1 MILIKFG
8 GSVIT
13 DKAEYRKF
21 KKDTVSRLA
30 EEISRSGEQAII
42 VHGAGSFGHVL
53 SKEFDLQ
60 NGYSDDRQIPAVARV
75 MCDTR
80 ELSSMVVEEL
90 LSKNLPAVSVP
101 IGSCFV
107 ADNGKLIIE
116 NDEALRRL
124 TDIGI
129 MPIMFGDVVTDRKM
143 RFSIVSGD
151 QIMEALCKMFN
162 PSKVIFVSDIDGLY
176 DKNPKTDHNAKMIG
190 TVTKEKLAK
199 IDTASDIDDVTG
211 GVRGKMESM
220 LRMTDSTRKCYLI
233 NGNAPNRLYSL
244 LKGETVTCTIA
255 KGGLD

>member
-21 KKDTVSRLA
+21 KNDTVSRLA
-30 EEISRSGEQAII
+30 DEIHRSGEKVII

-53 SKEFDLQ
+53 SKEFGLQ
-60 NGYSDDRQIPAVARV
+60 NGYSNDNQISTVARV

-90 LSKNLPAVSVP
+90 LSKQLPAVSVP
-101 IGSCFV
+101 VGSCFV
-107 ADNGKLIIE
+107 ADGGKLIIE
-116 NDEALRRL
+116 NVEVLQRL
-124 TDIGI
+124 VDLGI
-129 MPIMFGDVVTDRKM
+129 MPIMFGDVVTDRKT

-151 QIMEALCKMFN
+151 QIMEILCKMFN

-176 DKNPKTDHNAKMIG
+176 DKNPKTDPHAKMIG
-190 TVTKEKLAK
+190 TVTKEKLAM
-199 IDTASDIDDVTG
+199 IDTASNIDDVTG

-220 LRMTDSTRKCYLI
+220 LRMTDATRKCYLI

-244 LKGETVTCTIA
+244 LRGETVTCTMA
-255 KGGLD
+255 KGGLE

>member
-21 KKDTVSRLA
+21 RKDVVSRLA
-30 EEISRSGEQAII
+30 DEIRRSGEQVII

-53 SKEFDLQ
+53 SKEFDIQ
-60 NGYSDDRQIPAVARV
+60 NGYSDDKQIPAVARV

-90 LSKNLPAVSVP
+90 LAKDLPAVSVP

-107 ADNGKLIIE
+107 ADGGKLVIE
-116 NDEALRRL
+116 NDEVLRRL
-124 TDIGI
+124 VDLGI
-129 MPIMFGDVVTDRKM
+129 MPIMFGDVITDRKM

-176 DKNPKTDHNAKMIG
+176 DKNPKTEPHAKMIG
-190 TVTKEKLAK
+190 TVTKEKMAQ
-199 IDTASDIDDVTG
+199 IDTTSNVDDVTG
-211 GVRGKMESM
+211 GVHGKMESM
-220 LRMTDSTRKCYLI
+220 LRMTDATRKCYLV

-244 LKGETVTCTIA
+244 LRGETVTCTMA
-255 KGGLD
+255 KGGLE